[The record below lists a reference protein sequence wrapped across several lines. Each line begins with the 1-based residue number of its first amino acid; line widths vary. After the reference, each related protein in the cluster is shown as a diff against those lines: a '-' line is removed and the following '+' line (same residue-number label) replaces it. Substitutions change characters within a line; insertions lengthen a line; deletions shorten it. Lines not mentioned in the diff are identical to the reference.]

1 MHVQHIL
8 PHKKKVNIANSI
20 GRWCGNVSNAHIL
33 TCFQRKSLIKKVGE
47 ELLKS
52 CETKWRYLAVTH
64 THPHPSKRQQTK
76 TPTTHHPPPT
86 ACVCMCV
93 LHNQLTFRWCLF
105 LSLNPTLFQSQFA
118 AKGFAGYH
126 SHDTRVLNSFAIRT
140 MCMANWQLQF
150 SCQLSA
156 TKMDSTHWQ
165 YANDC
170 MAQHYG
176 TFARCRHIRVA
187 SSSTIPH

>member
-1 MHVQHIL
+1 MVWKCIL
-8 PHKKKVNIANSI
+8 CAYFNLFSTEITNKNS
-20 GRWCGNVSNAHIL
+20 
-33 TCFQRKSLIKKVGE
+33 
-47 ELLKS
+47 
-52 CETKWRYLAVTH
+52 WRRAVEKLRNKMALSGSH
-64 THPHPSKRQQTK
+64 TN
-76 TPTTHHPPPT
+76 TPTPIQATADQNTHHPPPT
-86 ACVCMCV
+86 ACVCMCA